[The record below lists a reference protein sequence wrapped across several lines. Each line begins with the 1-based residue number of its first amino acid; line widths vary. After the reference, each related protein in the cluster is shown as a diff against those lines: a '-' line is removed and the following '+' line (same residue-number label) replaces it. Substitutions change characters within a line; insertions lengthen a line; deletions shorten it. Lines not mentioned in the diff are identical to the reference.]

1 MFKLHEQKK
10 NCFEEQAQFAFGS
23 ASSISSRCYI
33 EFYAKNPFRIM
44 LFIPGKPSVEQASI
58 RMVSS
63 VILVHWCNDVLVL
76 PYLWSMDVIG
86 HKYESAY
93 HLY

>member
-1 MFKLHEQKK
+1 MALLT
-10 NCFEEQAQFAFGS
+10 QAQTLQRWMDDIVSQVNAD
-23 ASSISSRCYI
+23 
-33 EFYAKNPFRIM
+33 FRVAN
-44 LFIPGKPSVEQASI
+44 FRVSPEATHFVPGKPSVEQAST

>member
-1 MFKLHEQKK
+1 MGCWPLATSY
-10 NCFEEQAQFAFGS
+10 FELLARVTGVGDHWFSPLVEA
-23 ASSISSRCYI
+23 
-33 EFYAKNPFRIM
+33 M
-44 LFIPGKPSVEQASI
+44 LFISGKPSVEQASI

-63 VILVHWCNDVLVL
+63 VVLVHWCNDVLVL

>member
-1 MFKLHEQKK
+1 MLK
-10 NCFEEQAQFAFGS
+10 NTCNLYQIKQEIFYFPH
-23 ASSISSRCYI
+23 I
-33 EFYAKNPFRIM
+33 ETLELCHLRTLMITSLDTM

-76 PYLWSMDVIG
+76 PYLWSMDVIE

>member
-1 MFKLHEQKK
+1 MPIFGYLL
-10 NCFEEQAQFAFGS
+10 QFDEIIIAL
-23 ASSISSRCYI
+23 
-33 EFYAKNPFRIM
+33 ETL

-63 VILVHWCNDVLVL
+63 VILVHWCNDVLML
-76 PYLWSMDVIG
+76 SYLWSMDVIG